1 MPCAALRTTPRPFV
15 RACMTCETLDAV
27 QIIIGHRFSDNSLL
41 VRALTH
47 ASVAGSRQESNERL
61 EFLGDSVLGLV
72 CCEMIFAMYPTL
84 LEGEMTKI
92 KSTVVSRQTC
102 ACIAREMGLHKHLLL
117 GKGMQTQR
125 ELPQSLAAAAVESV
139 VAAIYLDGGID
150 TARRFLQPL
159 LEPMIRRAAASG
171 HQENFKS
178 VLQQHA
184 QQTFGESPVY
194 MVLDEKGPDHAKC
207 FEIAVEIGGRRFP
220 ATWGASKKQAE
231 QQAALNALNELGLL
245 DHTEDGLKVLKN
257 GTAASAAECSCASV
271 AGASRPE

>member
-1 MPCAALRTTPRPFV
+1 MSIDNI
-15 RACMTCETLDAV
+15 DAV
-27 QIIIGHRFSDNSLL
+27 QTILGHHFRDPALL

-72 CCEMIFAMYPTL
+72 CCEMIYGLFPTF

-102 ACIAREMGLHKHLLL
+102 ALIARELGLHNHLIL
-117 GKGMQTQR
+117 GKGMQMQR

-139 VAAIYLDGGID
+139 VAAIYLDGGLEP
-150 TARRFLQPL
+150 ARAFLRPL

-184 QQTFGESPVY
+184 QQVFGESPMYV
-194 MVLDEKGPDHAKC
+194 VLDEKGPDHAKC
-207 FEIAVEIGGRRFP
+207 FEIAVEIAGRRYP
-220 ATWGASKKQAE
+220 ACWGASKKQAE
-231 QQAALNALNELGLL
+231 QQAALNALSELGLV
-245 DHTEDGLKVLKN
+245 DQTGDGFKVLK
-257 GTAASAAECSCASV
+257 GTVPAECK
-271 AGASRPE
+271 

>member
-1 MPCAALRTTPRPFV
+1 MSNDS
-15 RACMTCETLDAV
+15 LDAV
-27 QIIIGHRFSDNSLL
+27 QTILGHRFADPALL

-72 CCEMIFAMYPTL
+72 CCEMIYAMFPTF

-102 ACIAREMGLHKHLLL
+102 ALIARELGLHKHLIL
-117 GKGMQTQR
+117 GKGMQMQR
-125 ELPQSLAAAAVESV
+125 ELPPSLAAAAVESV
-139 VAAIYLDGGID
+139 VAAIYLDGGLEP
-150 TARRFLQPL
+150 ARAFLRPL

-184 QQTFGESPVY
+184 QQVFGESPMYV
-194 MVLDEKGPDHAKC
+194 VLDEKGPDHAKC
-207 FEIAVEIGGRRFP
+207 FEIAVEIAGRRYP
-220 ATWGASKKQAE
+220 ACWGASKKQAE
-231 QQAALNALNELGLL
+231 QQAALNALSELGLV
-245 DHTEDGLKVLKN
+245 DHTLDGFKVVKN
-257 GTAASAAECSCASV
+257 SMPAECK
-271 AGASRPE
+271 